1 MNRPTS
7 SSNLASVCAHAGFGR
22 FVGSP
27 LVVLKFGGSVL
38 TNESTLRCVV
48 HEIYRWRRQNCR
60 VVAVVSALA
69 GVTDELFRRCGRISE
84 RPAPACIAAMVSNG
98 ELQSAAMLS
107 LHLDR
112 AGVPA
117 SVLTPGAFDLVAVGP
132 PLDATPVSLQVAP
145 LLTALARDGVVV
157 VPGYVAQNADGQ
169 PCLLG
174 RGGSDLTALFSR
186 MD

>member
-1 MNRPTS
+1 MNRSAFSTNP
-7 SSNLASVCAHAGFGR
+7 AGVRIRTGIGR
-22 FVGSP
+22 LDGSP

-38 TNESTLRCVV
+38 TNESTLRRAV

-117 SVLTPGAFDLVAVGP
+117 SVLTPGAFGLVAAGP
-132 PLDATPVSLQVAP
+132 PLDATPVSLE
-145 LLTALARDGVVV
+145 TRR
-157 VPGYVAQNADGQ
+157 
-169 PCLLG
+169 C
-174 RGGSDLTALFSR
+174 
-186 MD
+186 